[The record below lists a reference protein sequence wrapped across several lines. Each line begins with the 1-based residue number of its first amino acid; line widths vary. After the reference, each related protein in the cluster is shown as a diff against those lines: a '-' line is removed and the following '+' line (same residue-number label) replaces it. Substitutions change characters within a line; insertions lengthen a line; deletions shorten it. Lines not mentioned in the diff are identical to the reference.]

1 MTVVKQRGEAA
12 SASEAGAKVVGCDE
26 ALVAMSSSFYAF
38 DLFHLGSRQARSVN
52 QSHKRKERSEAS
64 SSRSPESLSVQSV
77 DEHGYVDDESV
88 GLTADSDADDSADSS
103 SGSIEERGLAEPEAV
118 K

>member
-1 MTVVKQRGEAA
+1 M
-12 SASEAGAKVVGCDE
+12 
-26 ALVAMSSSFYAF
+26 
-38 DLFHLGSRQARSVN
+38 N

-64 SSRSPESLSVQSV
+64 SSRSPESLSVISEQSV
-77 DEHGYVDDESV
+77 DEHGYIDDESL
-88 GLTADSDADDSADSS
+88 GLTADSYADDSAESS